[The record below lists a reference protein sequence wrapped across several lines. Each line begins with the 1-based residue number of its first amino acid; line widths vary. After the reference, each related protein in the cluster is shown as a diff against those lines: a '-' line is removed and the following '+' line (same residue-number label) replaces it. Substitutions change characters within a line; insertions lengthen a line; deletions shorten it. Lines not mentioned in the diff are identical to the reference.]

1 MRDHLAR
8 NIYVKFWHKT
18 DTTNW
23 AVAELDADWVSGET
37 GHASCL
43 LSLTSGSPAVGR
55 WRKNTCGGFYDS
67 CTANSSPG
75 TFCNSFKGR
84 DPGTGAS
91 GLVFQDLS
99 YARSLYPEVNLI
111 LCPNNGV
118 LNILCPKTSSQDQQ

>member
-23 AVAELDADWVSGET
+23 AVAELDNDWVSGET

-55 WRKNTCGGFYDS
+55 WRKTPVVASMTS

-99 YARSLYPEVNLI
+99 YLKVLIPRGESNLM
-111 LCPNNGV
+111 P
-118 LNILCPKTSSQDQQ
+118 Q